1 LVWRTQCAD
10 ATHHPISSEIAQAR
24 IAYRAAWDA
33 SRAYF
38 IASARLGDLE
48 RSLGNLDEARRAFAG
63 YYANEQR
70 VTDWSWRVLGQNPP
84 SSLDVGDGLDFGY
97 VGGVYPAEELQG
109 VRARWS
115 AGRALLRLGSA
126 KTNTQALLT
135 LRLAAPHPERNAV
148 PARICV
154 DGTCRSISLSA
165 DWRTCTFIVNP
176 QHTTILVE
184 VESPTFTAAD
194 GRRLGVLIDRAHL
207 TPLVA
212 GSE

>member
-1 LVWRTQCAD
+1 VFHVVL
-10 ATHHPISSEIAQAR
+10 
-24 IAYRAAWDA
+24 
-33 SRAYF
+33 
-38 IASARLGDLE
+38 
-48 RSLGNLDEARRAFAG
+48 RSL
-63 YYANEQR
+63 
-70 VTDWSWRVLGQNPP
+70 
-84 SSLDVGDGLDFGY
+84 SLDVGDGLDFGY